1 MYESNSDLSL
11 TYFYKKSQNEPLEC
25 PSFIKPAANTRTILY
40 SEIKRS
46 NVPNIKIIFHQGMA
60 TLDWSGTATPWHWYY
75 TLNKNHKLCTTI
87 KYQKDKYLPPGNGHT
102 WLKWHLHPV
111 TFQGHVNQPHCNVLG
126 LVEQAQVSMVT
137 ILQKRPSWASY
148 GSCLPFKGLKP
159 VLQKLQIM
167 EQVLKWYILIFFYI
181 KFLKLI
187 LNII

>member
-1 MYESNSDLSL
+1 MFLISRLPSTWEWPRL
-11 TYFYKKSQNEPLEC
+11 TGVEP
-25 PSFIKPAANTRTILY
+25 PPRGIDI
-40 SEIKRS
+40 
-46 NVPNIKIIFHQGMA
+46 
-60 TLDWSGTATPWHWYY
+60 TP
-75 TLNKNHKLCTTI
+75 LKNHKLCTTI

-111 TFQGHVNQPHCNVLG
+111 TFQSHVNQPHCNVLG

-137 ILQKRPSWASY
+137 ILQKRPSGASY